1 MSEEKPEGQ
10 GSAGE
15 GAAAPKPAIKAKPAS
30 SDVVG
35 PEVRTAVPAEV
46 GAEPAAKPVPAK
58 PQKKED
64 GLRRTAA
71 ADESDSNI
79 WRYSRRDFFAKL
91 GWLSIFSFL
100 GVMLVGTLRFMFPR
114 VLFEPSPIFRAGF
127 PEEYLPGTV
136 STKWMKDFRVW
147 VIREDDKIYAL
158 LGICTHLGCTPRW
171 LEQEDKFKCPCHG
184 SGFYRTGVNFEGP
197 APRALERLKV
207 SRAEDGTI
215 LIDKS
220 IKFLFE
226 NNGWENPQS
235 FINV

>member
-1 MSEEKPEGQ
+1 MSDEMTEGQ
-10 GSAGE
+10 PASGE
-15 GAAAPKPAIKAKPAS
+15 TAAPKPKATSEA
-30 SDVVG
+30 VG
-35 PEVRTAVPAEV
+35 PEIQTAAPAAVGAVAAKRSVPAR
-46 GAEPAAKPVPAK
+46 

-71 ADESDSNI
+71 ADESDTNI
-79 WRYSRRDFFAKL
+79 WRYSRRDFFAKI
-91 GWLSIFSFL
+91 GWLSIFSFM
-100 GVMLVGTLRFMFPR
+100 GIMLVGTLRFMFPR

-147 VIREDDKIYAL
+147 VIREDNRIYAL

-184 SGFYRTGVNFEGP
+184 SGFYRSGVNFEGP

-220 IKFLFE
+220 IKFLYE
-226 NNGWENPQS
+226 NGGWDNPQS
-235 FINV
+235 YINV

>member
-1 MSEEKPEGQ
+1 MSDEQTEGQ
-10 GSAGE
+10 ASIGGE
-15 GAAAPKPAIKAKPAS
+15 GAAPKPAARPRPAA
-30 SDVVG
+30 DAVG
-35 PEVRTAVPAEV
+35 PEVKTAAPSEV
-46 GAEPAAKPVPAK
+46 GAVAAAKPVPAR

-71 ADESDSNI
+71 ADESDTNI
-79 WRYSRRDFFAKL
+79 WRYSRRDFFAKI

-147 VIREDDKIYAL
+147 VIREDDRIYAL

-184 SGFYRTGVNFEGP
+184 SGFYRSGVNFEGP

-226 NNGWENPQS
+226 KGGWDNPQS
-235 FINV
+235 YINV

>member
-1 MSEEKPEGQ
+1 MSEDKSVGQ
-10 GSAGE
+10 GSGGAGAE
-15 GAAAPKPAIKAKPAS
+15 SAKPAAKASPS
-30 SDVVG
+30 SDAVG
-35 PEVRTAVPAEV
+35 PEVRKAAPAEV
-46 GAEPAAKPVPAK
+46 GAVPAAKPVPAK
-58 PQKKED
+58 PQKKDD

-71 ADESDSNI
+71 AEESETNI

-147 VIREDDKIYAL
+147 VIREGDKIYAL

-184 SGFYRTGVNFEGP
+184 SGFYRSGLNFEGP

-220 IKFLFE
+220 IKFLYE

>member
-1 MSEEKPEGQ
+1 MSDERTEGQ
-10 GSAGE
+10 GLTGGDSEGPRSTPAGE
-15 GAAAPKPAIKAKPAS
+15 P
-30 SDVVG
+30 VG
-35 PEVRTAVPAEV
+35 PEVRRVPPTERGAV
-46 GAEPAAKPVPAK
+46 AAPVPV
-58 PQKKED
+58 PPRPEKKAD

-71 ADESDSNI
+71 AEESDTNI

-91 GWLSIFSFL
+91 GWLSVFSFL
-100 GVMLVGTLRFMFPR
+100 GVMLIGTLRYMFPR

-147 VIREDDKIYAL
+147 VVREGSRIYAL
-158 LGICTHLGCTPRW
+158 SGICTHLGCTPRW
-171 LEQEDKFKCPCHG
+171 LEKEDKFKCPCHG

-197 APRALERLKV
+197 APRALERVKI

-220 IKFLFE
+220 IKFLYE
-226 NNGWENPQS
+226 NGGWDNPQS
-235 FINV
+235 YLNV